1 MLIWFL
7 YSFLQFIMHVFYL
20 KPLQNYFKLK
30 KEFKI
35 IVKNLPRAI
44 MNWESFL
51 LIDSSTLVSCVA
63 FPFEFDARA
72 LVPGMPLVES
82 VAPHPTSRNQAS
94 LLKQYIPNIW

>member
-1 MLIWFL
+1 MIFVQFFTVYYACVLLEAAAKLFL
-7 YSFLQFIMHVFYL
+7 TQKRV
-20 KPLQNYFKLK
+20 
-30 KEFKI
+30 KI
-35 IVKNLPRAI
+35 IVKNLQHAI